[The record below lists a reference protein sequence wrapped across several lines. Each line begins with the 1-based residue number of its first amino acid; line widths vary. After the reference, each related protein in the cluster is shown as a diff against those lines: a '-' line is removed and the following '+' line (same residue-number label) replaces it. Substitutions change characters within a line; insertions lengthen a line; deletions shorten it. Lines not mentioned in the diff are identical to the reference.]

1 MCGITGFISKSNKE
15 IQFDD
20 LLNANQHI
28 THRGP
33 DSEGYFYKSNNGIIT
48 SPSEVDLKL

>member
-33 DSEGYFYKSNNGIIT
+33 DSEGYFYKSNT
-48 SPSEVDLKL
+48 